1 MEKIN
6 NVFLLKSFS
15 LNEGVNNIE
24 INDLIIDKNNRIEKF
39 NNITISY
46 LDKDNEK
53 NSLKIFKDKDYYML
67 KGDFF
72 NADHLIENILG
83 ENTKSNFFINN
94 FRIRLNINK
103 VRIDNDYRLDNLRG
117 ELIFKNQ
124 KLFNADLIGDFPDN
138 KKVKFIVK
146 SNGNNKSYNIYN

>member
-1 MEKIN
+1 MDFLNYKKNINDETIIKIN
-6 NVFLLKSFS
+6 GKINDNVFLLKSFS

-103 VRIDNDYRLDNLRG
+103 VESIT
-117 ELIFKNQ
+117 I
-124 KLFNADLIGDFPDN
+124 IG
-138 KKVKFIVK
+138 
-146 SNGNNKSYNIYN
+146 